1 MSIASQIKPLA
12 IKALKELYDL
22 NLTETDI
29 TVNITKPEFEG
40 DYTIVLFALIKSLKK
55 PAEQIGKDLG
65 DQLVKHHSVLFK
77 SYNVIKGFLNLTII
91 NDYWI
96 NFLQTNFL

>member
-65 DQLVKHHSVLFK
+65 
-77 SYNVIKGFLNLTII
+77 
-91 NDYWI
+91 
-96 NFLQTNFL
+96 TNW